1 VTYDANKSAKK
12 NKKNK
17 KKNRSI
23 NVADEKNLKEVP
35 KEGRTIKKGGKVD
48 PQSNFKDNLK
58 KVRYR

>member
-12 NKKNK
+12 NKKNE
-17 KKNRSI
+17 KKNHSA
-23 NVADEKNLKEVP
+23 NVAKEKKEDP
-35 KEGRTIKKGGKVD
+35 KEGRIIKEDGKVD